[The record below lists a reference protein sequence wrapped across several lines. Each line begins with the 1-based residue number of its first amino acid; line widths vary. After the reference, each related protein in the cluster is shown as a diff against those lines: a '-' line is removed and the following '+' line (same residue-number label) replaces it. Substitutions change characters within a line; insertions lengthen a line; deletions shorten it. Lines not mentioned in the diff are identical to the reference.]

1 MSTLCN
7 ENPRNADNTAVLLHM
22 LQNPATSIF
31 QKSEKAH
38 TETTA
43 FSIKIKTLNFTFG
56 TLPVHFY
63 QTSTKHQVTA
73 ADHATAT
80 TSQSKGILLS
90 SHLLNCKESQMCSN
104 QFDFLKD

>member
-1 MSTLCN
+1 MSKLCN
-7 ENPRNADNTAVLLHM
+7 ENPQNVDNTALLLHM

-43 FSIKIKTLNFTFG
+43 FSTKIKTLSFTFG
-56 TLPVHFY
+56 TFPVHFY
-63 QTSTKHQVTA
+63 QTSTKYQVTA
-73 ADHATAT
+73 ADQASAT

-90 SHLLNCKESQMCSN
+90 SHLLNCKESQCVETS
-104 QFDFLKD
+104 FIF